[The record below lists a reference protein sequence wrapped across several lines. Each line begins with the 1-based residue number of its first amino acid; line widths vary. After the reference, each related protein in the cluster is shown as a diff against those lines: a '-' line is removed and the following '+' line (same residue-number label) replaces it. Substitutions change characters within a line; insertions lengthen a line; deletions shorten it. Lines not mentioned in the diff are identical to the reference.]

1 MCCYVYFDFITMYV
15 ELSQIAT
22 EFNAHCGP
30 DARMMLDAFTKFMAK
45 LGIPSSKAEGL
56 YR

>member
-1 MCCYVYFDFITMYV
+1 MYV

-22 EFNAHCGP
+22 EFNAHCGS
-30 DARMMLDAFTKFMAK
+30 DARMTLDAFTKFVAK
-45 LGIPSSKAEGL
+45 LGIPCSKAEDL

>member
-1 MCCYVYFDFITMYV
+1 MFYFTSVYV

-22 EFNAHCGP
+22 EFNAHCGT
-30 DARMMLDAFTKFMAK
+30 DAKMTVDAFAKLMAK
-45 LGIPSSKAEGL
+45 LGIPCTKAEDL